1 MYIIYMAKKQ
11 KQTIIKK
18 PVGNGNISIT
28 IENNLKNTNPPPPPV
43 KRRRRRTTSDSA
55 TTDITN
61 SKIEDMLRSGGGGS
75 ATGGGFLPPLKD
87 VSYIKPGPS
96 NNFTVWRDNFNDS
109 YNTTIPQGQAQQ
121 MGMLPLPKV
130 EAPPPQPP
138 PQLALTA
145 PPAADTPL
153 TMREFAMIMMQQG
166 KARPGYQ
173 NLHEDPYN
181 EDEPMDDRYTNLRPS
196 SRIEAVEE
204 DVLKEAGATEE
215 QIQNYQQQI
224 QQHKAIN
231 TTNEQ
236 KLATAGIDPEIIK
249 NVKKIAAMK
258 TAGTWQGK
266 RNIKPNGD
274 YIDDPNFIAS
284 YNAARAD
291 RLSKQPSE
299 REIAINKNKKYTLL
313 GENEDPWAGVGS
325 AQAPEEEE
333 DVNLLEL
340 ATMRDQLKNMAAV
353 NYDDINSEFVTVRK
367 GRGRNRT
374 DEIQTEEE
382 TPRKALRESILDKSI
397 EKQTPEE
404 KKNRLLEARQ
414 KLIAEAKPKE
424 VINDAIKGYKARKE
438 AIQLREQ
445 KQLKEEQANEREEEI
460 LIEKQKAFSKAK
472 KLLTKGM
479 IRYKAMKDKKAWEK
493 KAKEALEEAIDAV
506 ELKVISQSQE
516 EPNPSEKSKR
526 IKKAF
531 ESITDFWIS
540 DTLKEAAI
548 QAKKDEK
555 QAKKNARKEAEDNI
569 GAKSK
574 ALRDRRLLLES
585 QASRETYD
593 IGIK

>member
-1 MYIIYMAKKQ
+1 MAKKQ

-61 SKIEDMLRSGGGGS
+61 SKIEDMLRSGGGSS

-138 PQLALTA
+138 QLALTA

-173 NLHEDPYN
+173 NLHDDPYN
-181 EDEPMDDRYTNLRPS
+181 EDEPMDDRYANLRPS

-224 QQHKAIN
+224 QQHKANIH
-231 TTNEQ
+231 TTNEE
-236 KLATAGIDPEIIK
+236 KLASSGIDPEIIK
-249 NVKKIAAMK
+249 NVKKITSMK
-258 TAGTWQGK
+258 TTGTWQGK

-374 DEIQTEEE
+374 DEIQAEEE

-493 KAKEALEEAIDAV
+493 KAKEALEAAIDAV
-506 ELKVISQSQE
+506 EVKVISQSQE
-516 EPNPSEKSKR
+516 EPNSSEKSKR

>member
-1 MYIIYMAKKQ
+1 MAKKQ

-61 SKIEDMLRSGGGGS
+61 SKIEDMLRSGGGAG
-75 ATGGGFLPPLKD
+75 ATGFLPPLKD

-138 PQLALTA
+138 QLALTA

-153 TMREFAMIMMQQG
+153 TMREFEMIMMQQG

-173 NLHEDPYN
+173 NLHDDPYN
-181 EDEPMDDRYTNLRPS
+181 EDEPMDDRYANLRPS

-249 NVKKIAAMK
+249 NVKKIAAIK

-353 NYDDINSEFVTVRK
+353 NYEDINSEFVTVRK

-555 QAKKNARKEAEDNI
+555 QAKKNARKEAENSI

>member
-1 MYIIYMAKKQ
+1 
-11 KQTIIKK
+11 
-18 PVGNGNISIT
+18 
-28 IENNLKNTNPPPPPV
+28 
-43 KRRRRRTTSDSA
+43 
-55 TTDITN
+55 
-61 SKIEDMLRSGGGGS
+61 
-75 ATGGGFLPPLKD
+75 
-87 VSYIKPGPS
+87 
-96 NNFTVWRDNFNDS
+96 
-109 YNTTIPQGQAQQ
+109 

-130 EAPPPQPP
+130 EAPPQPPP

-325 AQAPEEEE
+325 AQEPAE
-333 DVNLLEL
+333 DIGSPDFGNL
-340 ATMRDQLKNMAAV
+340 D
-353 NYDDINSEFVTVRK
+353 SEFVTVRK
-367 GRGRNRT
+367 RGGRSRGRSR
-374 DEIQTEEE
+374 DEGILQDEEM
-382 TPRKALRESILDKSI
+382 K
-397 EKQTPEE
+397 
-404 KKNRLLEARQ
+404 
-414 KLIAEAKPKE
+414 IAEQESLIELIVKGEDANELKREKLKLMKE
-424 VINDAIKGYKARKE
+424 QIKEIDDAIAAHKKKGECRKK
-438 AIQLREQ
+438 
-445 KQLKEEQANEREEEI
+445 KQ
-460 LIEKQKAFSKAK
+460 
-472 KLLTKGM
+472 G
-479 IRYKAMKDKKAWEK
+479 
-493 KAKEALEEAIDAV
+493 
-506 ELKVISQSQE
+506 
-516 EPNPSEKSKR
+516 
-526 IKKAF
+526 
-531 ESITDFWIS
+531 
-540 DTLKEAAI
+540 
-548 QAKKDEK
+548 
-555 QAKKNARKEAEDNI
+555 
-569 GAKSK
+569 
-574 ALRDRRLLLES
+574 
-585 QASRETYD
+585 
-593 IGIK
+593 

>member
-1 MYIIYMAKKQ
+1 
-11 KQTIIKK
+11 
-18 PVGNGNISIT
+18 
-28 IENNLKNTNPPPPPV
+28 
-43 KRRRRRTTSDSA
+43 
-55 TTDITN
+55 
-61 SKIEDMLRSGGGGS
+61 
-75 ATGGGFLPPLKD
+75 
-87 VSYIKPGPS
+87 
-96 NNFTVWRDNFNDS
+96 
-109 YNTTIPQGQAQQ
+109 

-325 AQAPEEEE
+325 AQAPEEE

-353 NYDDINSEFVTVRK
+353 NYEDINSEFVTVRK

-479 IRYKAMKDKKAWEK
+479 IRYKAMKDKKAWVQ
-493 KAKEALEEAIDAV
+493 KAKADLEAAIDAV
-506 ELKVISQSQE
+506 EVKVISQSQE
-516 EPNPSEKSKR
+516 EPNSSEKSKR